1 VGRTSPFA
9 LYSTQL
15 ASFDMTGFTPK
26 DSEGFIRLF
35 GLPTKGRKRLL
46 NAPYQAVVAGE
57 R

>member
-1 VGRTSPFA
+1 
-9 LYSTQL
+9 
-15 ASFDMTGFTPK
+15 MTGFTPK